1 MGGRTRR
8 DHALMDLFLVKKVLT
23 VLVLPPTGPL
33 ILTFLGLILL
43 EARPMLGRG
52 LAWLGM
58 TTLLA
63 FSLPIVSGALLRS
76 LEDSGALDFAQ
87 ASGAQAI
94 VILGGGIRR
103 DAAEYGGDTLGR
115 LTLDRVRYGALVA
128 RKTKLPVLVTG
139 GVVQGG
145 TPEAELMKQSLEE
158 EFHVKVRWAEV
169 KSRNT
174 HENAVDSSAILLAS
188 GIRHVILVTHG
199 FDMRRAKAEFTV
211 AGLKVD
217 PAPTYIPSQTFDSPL
232 ELLPS
237 VSALQGSY
245 YALYELLANAARRF
259 GV

>member
-1 MGGRTRR
+1 MDGRIRS
-8 DHALMDLFLVKKVLT
+8 DHALMDLFLAKKVLT

-33 ILTFLGLILL
+33 ILAFLGLVLL
-43 EARPMLGRG
+43 KARPLLGRG
-52 LAWLGM
+52 LAWLGL

-76 LEDSGALDFAQ
+76 LDDRGALDFAQ

-103 DAAEYGGDTLGR
+103 DAAEYGGDTLGQ

-139 GVVQGG
+139 GVVHGG
-145 TPEAELMKQSLEE
+145 TPEAVLMKQSLEE

-174 HENAVDSSAILLAS
+174 RENAVDSSVILLAS
-188 GIRHVILVTHG
+188 GIHHVILVAHG
-199 FDMRRAKAEFTV
+199 FDMRRAKAEFTA
-211 AGLKVD
+211 AGLEVL
-217 PAPTYIPSQTFDSPL
+217 PAPTHISGQTIDSPL

-237 VSALQGSY
+237 VSSLQRSY
-245 YALYELLANAARRF
+245 YALYELLANAVR
-259 GV
+259 